1 YYQNPQPNSMAL
13 AVRTKPSVDP
23 SALSASVR
31 QAVQTVDANQPIY
44 NIRTMQQIVSE
55 SVAQQRLSMLLLAI
69 FACAALLLAAVGLYG
84 VLAYL
89 VNIRTHEIG
98 IRMALGARPRD
109 VLRLVLRQGGAL
121 VLAGLSLGVAA
132 AFAATRALASMLYE
146 VSATDASVY
155 ALVALLLAFVALLAC
170 LIPARRA
177 TKVDPME
184 ALRYE

>member
-1 YYQNPQPNSMAL
+1 MAL
-13 AVRTKPSVDP
+13 AVRAKPGVDP
-23 SALSASVR
+23 ASLSASVR
-31 QAVQTVDANQPIY
+31 QSVQEVDRNQPIY

-89 VNIRTHEIG
+89 VSIRTHEIG
-98 IRMALGARPRD
+98 IRMALGASRRD
-109 VLRLVLRQGGAL
+109 VMRLIVGQGMLLTLIGIGIGLVGAFL
-121 VLAGLSLGVAA
+121 LTRIMSSLLFDVRATDPTTFIVVSAVLA
-132 AFAATRALASMLYE
+132 T
-146 VSATDASVY
+146 
-155 ALVALLLAFVALLAC
+155 VALLAC

-177 TKVDPME
+177 TRVDPMV